1 MVSSHSEDVSA
12 VRQILKNGA
21 WRISAVASVQDARER
36 LKQNEVSV
44 VLCERE
50 LADSDWR
57 EVLAVTKE
65 LPIPPMVVV
74 TSRHADEDLWSD
86 VLDTGGYDV
95 LAKPFDKGEVT
106 RVLGMAWRHVLAN
119 RKRLSASAV
128 SAMSFQ
134 FA

>member
-1 MVSSHSEDVSA
+1 MFLTTTKKVHTSQEVPENISVLVVSSHSEDVSA

-74 TSRHADEDLWSD
+74 TSRHADED
-86 VLDTGGYDV
+86 
-95 LAKPFDKGEVT
+95 
-106 RVLGMAWRHVLAN
+106 
-119 RKRLSASAV
+119 
-128 SAMSFQ
+128 
-134 FA
+134 